1 MILTFYN
8 KNLEVTGSITQWK
21 SLYFSNTY
29 NTMGSF
35 SLEIS
40 AQNNES
46 YFERLWEY
54 CTIDYDNNNVYVITS
69 VNVVDKSIV
78 LTGFP
83 ITYIFSKRVSTE
95 VIGAGTAE
103 KAMRKVVETMSP
115 WDNLIVGN
123 ENGYTDILDFAMSDA
138 SVLDYLQ
145 TIGEACDMGF
155 RVVKKENNL
164 VFECFKP
171 SLNTSV
177 KYSTSLKNVANLD
190 YLVNEND
197 YYNTAIVAGAGEGD
211 NRVTVL
217 AHNYPTGAL
226 PQGVAR
232 REIYVDAR
240 NERPKEGETDY
251 NYKIRLRNFGL
262 KKLSKMQRINNLSF
276 YISSD
281 DSVSLGDVID
291 VYLEEYKTYIRSRVV
306 EVETINEGNQTI
318 KTIQVG
324 TPIKIT
330 RSVRK

>member
-8 KNLEVTGSITQWK
+8 KDLEVTGSITQWK

-54 CTIDYDNNNVYVITS
+54 CTIDYDNDNVYVITS

-83 ITYIFSKRVSTE
+83 VTYIFSKRVSTE
-95 VIGAGTAE
+95 VVGTELAE
-103 KAMRKVVETMSP
+103 KAMHKVVGTMSP
-115 WDNLIVGN
+115 WDSLVLGN
-123 ENGYTDILDFAMSDA
+123 EIGYTDVLDFTMSDT

-145 TIGEACDMGF
+145 SIGEASDMGF

-217 AHNYPTGAL
+217 AHNSPNGIL

-240 NERPKEGETDY
+240 NEQPKEGETNY
-251 NYKIRLRNFGL
+251 NYRMRLRNFGL
-262 KKLSKMQRINNLSF
+262 KKLAEMQRVNNLSF

-281 DSVSLGDVID
+281 DAVSLGDVID
-291 VYLEEYKTYIRSRVV
+291 VYLEEYKTYIRARVV

-318 KTIQVG
+318 
-324 TPIKIT
+324 
-330 RSVRK
+330 